1 MTEQRWMS
9 VAEVLQLAQRRCAE
23 GALASA
29 EDLCRRVLKA
39 QPTHA
44 AALQLLGI
52 VLHRKGD
59 LEAAIDAMRGAVAA
73 DGGVALYHSNLGEMC
88 RQAKRLDEAISE
100 AGCALALEPR
110 NVSVLNN
117 LGIARY
123 DRDEYE
129 LAAECY
135 QRAIEE
141 SPSSPLSY
149 NNLGN
154 ALLALGRAAEAPPL
168 YQRALAL
175 DPDYVEAHS
184 NFAMA
189 LLITGDFEAGW
200 RELEWR
206 HRRPGRS
213 RLEAP
218 PWEGEAFTGRTLL
231 ILAEEGHGDSIQF
244 MRYLPAVAER
254 GGDLVVAV
262 HRPLVEL
269 TRRLVPGV
277 EVVAIEK
284 PRPRFDLW
292 CPMMSLPRVFGTT
305 LETVPSAVPYLTV
318 DPATAE
324 RWRARLAGS
333 AGLKIGLVW
342 SGAAGYGHNSRRA
355 IAAERLAPLLQ
366 LKGVSWFSLQVGE
379 RAADLARLPAGVV
392 DLSPELSNFSETAG
406 ALEALDL
413 VITTDTA
420 VPHLAGALARP
431 AWVMLAFVPDW
442 RWMLDR
448 DGSPWYPTLR
458 LFRQGARGA
467 WDDVVRRV
475 GVELRAVLEARRDR
489 LTPQG
494 GASAR

>member
-1 MTEQRWMS
+1 MP
-9 VAEVLQLAQRRCAE
+9 VAEVLQLADRRRTE
-23 GALASA
+23 GALANA
-29 EDLCRRVLKA
+29 EGLCREVLKA

-44 AALQLLGI
+44 AALHLLGI
-52 VLHRKGD
+52 VLHQKGD
-59 LEAAIDAMRGAVAA
+59 LDGAIDAMRGAVAA
-73 DGGVALYHSNLGEMC
+73 DVGVALYHSNLGEMW

-135 QRAIEE
+135 QRAIEVA
-141 SPSSPLSY
+141 PTLPLSY

-154 ALLALGRAAEAPPL
+154 ALLALGRAAEALPL
-168 YQRALAL
+168 YRRALAL

-184 NFAMA
+184 NLAMA
-189 LLITGDFEAGW
+189 LLTAGDFEAGW
-200 RELEWR
+200 HELEWR
-206 HRRPGRS
+206 HRRPGRA
-213 RLEAP
+213 RLDAP
-218 PWEGEAFTGRTLL
+218 QWQGEGFAGRTLL
-231 ILAEEGHGDSIQF
+231 IQGEEGHGDSIHF
-244 MRYLPAVAER
+244 MRYLPAVAAR

-269 TRRLVPGV
+269 TRRLVPGA
-277 EVVAIEK
+277 EIVAIEK

-292 CPMMSLPRVFGTT
+292 CPMMSLPRVFGTI
-305 LETVPSAVPYLTV
+305 LETVPSDVPYLTV
-318 DPATAE
+318 DPATAG

-333 AGLKIGLVW
+333 EGLKVGLVW

-355 IAAERLAPLLQ
+355 IAAERLAPLLR
-366 LKGVSWFSLQVGE
+366 LKEVSWFSLQVGE
-379 RAADLARLPAGVV
+379 RAADLARLPAGIV
-392 DLSPELSNFSETAG
+392 DLSPELSDFSETAG

-448 DGSPWYPTLR
+448 EDSPWYPTMR
-458 LFRQGARGA
+458 LFRQEARGA

-475 GVELRAVLEARRDR
+475 GVELRAVLDGRRDR
-489 LTPQG
+489 LTAYG
-494 GASAR
+494 EGRAVRSGSE